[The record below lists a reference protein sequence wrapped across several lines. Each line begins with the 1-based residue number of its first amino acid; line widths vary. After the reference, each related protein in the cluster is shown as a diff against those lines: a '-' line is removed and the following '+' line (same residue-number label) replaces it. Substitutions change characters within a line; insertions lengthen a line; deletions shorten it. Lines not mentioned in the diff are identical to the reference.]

1 MTDKSKN
8 MIEII
13 SKVKEKAKPE
23 EITFSDEFSKLFPET
38 NENIA
43 EQEGKINDLPL
54 NNLEEIFSKI
64 DKDEIPKELKFFAG
78 GLNNEF

>member
-1 MTDKSKN
+1 MTDKAKN

-38 NENIA
+38 NDCRTRRKN
-43 EQEGKINDLPL
+43 K
-54 NNLEEIFSKI
+54 
-64 DKDEIPKELKFFAG
+64 
-78 GLNNEF
+78 